1 MKKSLLI
8 LIGAAILGVTAIAAP
23 DDANTNT
30 GTAEIGVGESFA
42 RAFGMGSEGA
52 TGGATSDGS
61 EGGGETTP
69 GGGTTPSTGGS
80 TAAAGGITGSVVVG
94 TNTGIITGTQGI
106 NPPFTPYTYK

>member
-1 MKKSLLI
+1 MRKSLLI
-8 LIGAAILGVTAIAAP
+8 LIGATILGVTAIGAES
-23 DDANTNT
+23 
-30 GTAEIGVGESFA
+30 GEIGMGESFA
-42 RAFGMGSEGA
+42 RAFGMGSE
-52 TGGATSDGS
+52 TTTSGGTSDGS

-80 TAAAGGITGSVVVG
+80 IAAAGGITGSVVVG